1 MAIAIK
7 SVPILKDKAAEK
19 FNSNATASIAKKS
32 TVKFTK
38 QIEAY
43 SKILAKAKF

>member
-7 SVPILKDKAAEK
+7 SVPILKDKAAVT
-19 FNSNATASIAKKS
+19 FNNNAEASIAKKS

-38 QIEAY
+38 EIAI
-43 SKILAKAKF
+43 SSRILAKAQI